1 MSARRSPTKVAALTA
16 LAICLLPG
24 LAGAQEQDYPSRN
37 ITILLGY
44 GAGGGADTST
54 RFFADRLS
62 KLAGKP
68 VIVEN
73 RPGVQA
79 ALAADAAARA
89 RPDGY
94 TILFAAGNSLASSPH
109 MMKKIN
115 FDPLKSFD
123 YVTTLWR
130 TPYILVV
137 SPKRDV
143 KSVAELTA
151 YLAGR
156 KDKPGFFGYQGWINQ
171 AAGELYK
178 TLAQVNATPVPYKTA
193 QQILTDLMSGDIDF
207 AFMDSTFALEQT
219 RSGNLRGL
227 AVTLPERTP
236 LAPELPGMKEAGLPG
251 FDISAWFAVYL
262 PANSPAPVTAALSKW
277 LNQVV
282 AAEDT
287 QRFLAQSGLEGF
299 PGSPESL
306 ARYQREQG
314 ERWGALIKAAGIE
327 PQ

>member
-1 MSARRSPTKVAALTA
+1 MSARAGFSGFAVLTA
-16 LAICLLPG
+16 CFMPCLSS
-24 LAGAQEQDYPSRN
+24 AQEQDYPTRN
-37 ITILLGY
+37 ITVVLGY

-54 RFFADRLS
+54 RYFADKLS

-73 RPGVQA
+73 RPGAQA
-79 ALAADAAARA
+79 TLAADAAARA

-94 TILFAAGNSLASSPH
+94 TILFAAGNALAASPH
-109 MMKKIN
+109 MLKKIN

-123 YVTTLWR
+123 YVTTLFR
-130 TPYILVV
+130 TPYVLVV

-143 KSVAELTA
+143 KSVADLTA
-151 YLAGR
+151 YLASR
-156 KDKPGFFGYQGWINQ
+156 TDKPGFFGYQGWINQ

-178 TLAQVNATPVPYKTA
+178 SMARVNATAVPYKTA

-207 AFMDSTFALEQT
+207 AFLDSTFALEQT
-219 RSGNLRGL
+219 RAGNLRAL

-236 LAPELPGMKEAGLPG
+236 VSPELPGMKEAGLPD
-251 FDISAWFAVYL
+251 FDLSAWFAVYL

-277 LNQVV
+277 LNQIV
-282 AAEDT
+282 ASEET
-287 QRFLAQSGLEGF
+287 QRFLALSGTQAF
-299 PGSPESL
+299 PGSPKSL
-306 ARYQREQG
+306 ARYQREQA
-314 ERWGALIKAAGIE
+314 ERWSALVKAAGIE